1 MMLESSINFDVNSI
15 CDGGLKGWNYERN
28 QSMTQRDIELISNLN
43 QQKYEI
49 EASMP
54 FFKSSDPNSKNSSS

>member
-1 MMLESSINFDVNSI
+1 MNDIKKNSKSIFMKKVQQKNQMMLESSINFDVNSI

-43 QQKYEI
+43 Q
-49 EASMP
+49 
-54 FFKSSDPNSKNSSS
+54 